1 MPSNLQT
8 QEALQGDF
16 FGFNENSRPKR
27 LEGYIVVLIYH
38 SGKEFI
44 FINKYIAPVYIH
56 IGFKNFQFRKA
67 HKVAKALIQIKVE
80 ILIKIYP
87 II

>member
-1 MPSNLQT
+1 MVI
-8 QEALQGDF
+8 F
-16 FGFNENSRPKR
+16 FDFNENSRPKR
-27 LEGYIVVLIYH
+27 LEGYILVLIYH
-38 SGKEFI
+38 TGKEF
-44 FINKYIAPVYIH
+44 FFLINKYIGLVYIH
-56 IGFKNFQFRKA
+56 IGLKNFQFRKA